1 MSIAFLFCRQGRDNG
16 LRALAIQLS
25 CLVFVLIIAL
35 LFSNTVVTLIAAAIA
50 LPVCGLSSLRR
61 VKDAAKPN
69 SLIAA
74 PLTLLL
80 IFSLSLSLSFPAV
93 VSSIVFILAALVS
106 AAFAWLPAP
115 KTNQRKMTYVMGY
128 NGPHV
133 KSDSVSGQARRRREP
148 TMGETGHG
156 NLNSGSLD
164 AGFDDEQAYD
174 QDFEP
179 GYQQE
184 TVYKEESDTAS
195 DFGDSG
201 QGYSAQNHDDTES
214 AYASDDKPSYRV
226 DRGALESGSL
236 SELLKSW
243 LIWAQSNQK
252 ALMMVAKG
260 LGVVLAISLVI
271 YLISLLFSGDEVE
284 QEPVEIAPI
293 AQPETINETARVKLP
308 DGFWLIL
315 QQDVLVLRWLGDEGD
330 AQPIWR
336 LDTAEGDNRCAEMIF
351 NDGSK
356 FRPMQVD
363 LMADSGTEARFSP
376 LDNKR
381 IIDSIAMRGS
391 FKLCGYNFS
400 LKGSQATLSSQ
411 PAFEKYLKGL

>member
-1 MSIAFLFCRQGRDNG
+1 MSFASLFCRQGRDNG

-25 CLVFVLIIAL
+25 CLAFVLIFAL
-35 LFSNTVVTLIAAAIA
+35 LFSNSAVTLIAAVIA
-50 LPVCGLSSLRR
+50 LPICGLSSLRR

-69 SLIAA
+69 LIIAI

-80 IFSLSLSLSFPAV
+80 LFSLSLSLSFPAV
-93 VSSIVFILAALVS
+93 VTSILFILAAIVS
-106 AAFAWLPAP
+106 AGFAWLPAP
-115 KTNQRKMTYVMGY
+115 KTNQRKTIYVMGY
-128 NGPHV
+128 NGPHI
-133 KSDSVSGQARRRREP
+133 KAGEASGQARRRREP
-148 TMGETGHG
+148 TIGESGH
-156 NLNSGSLD
+156 SHQHFD
-164 AGFDDEQAYD
+164 AAFDEAQTYEQN
-174 QDFEP
+174 FEP

-184 TVYKEESDTAS
+184 TVYREESDNS
-195 DFGDSG
+195 VNHSKVNHLG
-201 QGYSAQNHDDTES
+201 QSQQDGES
-214 AYASDDKPSYRV
+214 HYAADDKPTYRV

-252 ALMMVAKG
+252 VLLMVAKG
-260 LGVVLAISLVI
+260 LGIVLAITLFI
-271 YLISLLFSGDEVE
+271 YLISLLFTGGEVE

-336 LDTAEGDNRCAEMIF
+336 LDTAEGDKRCAELTF

-376 LDNKR
+376 LDNNQ
-381 IIDSIAMRGS
+381 IINNVAMRGS

-411 PAFEKYLKGL
+411 PAFAKYIKGL